1 MVVPE
6 YLCIV
11 FFMMQATSEEFQ
23 QAGLPTPM
31 EVDAPKAEG
40 YVQAGFMRCMD
51 IYFFWNRSDILP
63 KHEAMSI
70 CQQKVKP
77 GNDITTQ
84 TVEPGEHRPTSGYAH
99 PWFGA

>member
-11 FFMMQATSEEFQ
+11 FFMMQATLEEFQ

-51 IYFFWNRSDILP
+51 IYFFGTALTYYQNMRPCLYVNKKWNQVMI
-63 KHEAMSI
+63 
-70 CQQKVKP
+70 
-77 GNDITTQ
+77 
-84 TVEPGEHRPTSGYAH
+84 
-99 PWFGA
+99 